1 MSVAGWAGVTV
12 RSVRPSTLS
21 CSSGAS
27 RLWHARV
34 SLSFFFFG
42 FFALY
47 VVPHA
52 RLLVDCVFFLL
63 PSGCARV
70 RVLDRCCS
78 FGGCSRRPVTCT
90 DGGGLQGGDGGG
102 GDALCTVTDCTGVYF
117 LLFTECVL
125 VTVQSARRIFLQTLE
140 FCVPVDRARRG
151 GDRVL
156 MRVQTDPIKVNGV
169 ASAARRCSIAA
180 VRLDQRVG
188 LSTIE
193 GDLK

>member
-1 MSVAGWAGVTV
+1 M

-52 RLLVDCVFFLL
+52 RLLVDCVFFLF
-63 PSGCARV
+63 PSGCASV
-70 RVLDRCCS
+70 RILDRCCS

-117 LLFTECVL
+117 LLFTECVFGHG
-125 VTVQSARRIFLQTLE
+125 TECTSNF
-140 FCVPVDRARRG
+140 FCRHLNFACRARRG

>member
-1 MSVAGWAGVTV
+1 MRCV
-12 RSVRPSTLS
+12 LS
-21 CSSGAS
+21 RTAQECI
-27 RLWHARV
+27 
-34 SLSFFFFG
+34 F
-42 FFALY
+42 
-47 VVPHA
+47 
-52 RLLVDCVFFLL
+52 
-63 PSGCARV
+63 
-70 RVLDRCCS
+70 CCS
-78 FGGCSRRPVTCT
+78 PNVSWSRYRVH
-90 DGGGLQGGDGGG
+90 
-102 GDALCTVTDCTGVYF
+102 VEF
-117 LLFTECVL
+117 
-125 VTVQSARRIFLQTLE
+125 FLQTLE